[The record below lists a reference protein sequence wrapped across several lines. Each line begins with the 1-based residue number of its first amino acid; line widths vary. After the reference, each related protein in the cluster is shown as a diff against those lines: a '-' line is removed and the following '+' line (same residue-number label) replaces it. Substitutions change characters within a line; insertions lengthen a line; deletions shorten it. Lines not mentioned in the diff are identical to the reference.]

1 MQLRPYQQTAV
12 DALYRYLRN
21 RDGNPVIVA
30 PTGSGKSLIISQ
42 IATDAVTR
50 WQGRVLVLAHRQEL
64 LEQNADKIR
73 RLCSEI
79 PVGLFSSGLGKRDTN
94 QPVICAGIQSVYK
107 RACEFEPFDLAIVD
121 EGHLLSGRD
130 DSMYGRFLSDARVI
144 NPQLRLIGLTA
155 TPFRLDSGLIYGPD
169 RIFGDICYE
178 IPIRQLLAEGFLCPL
193 VSKSGVTRFDTTQLH
208 VRGGEFVSREIE
220 DLMDADE
227 LVEAACSEIVELTRD
242 RNTVLIFAAG
252 VEHGR
257 HVQRILQERH
267 DVECGF
273 VCGETPSTERDETLS
288 RFARVTGNSLFEKTP
303 LKFLVNVSVLTTGYD
318 CPRIDC
324 VVLLRPT
331 MSPGLLSQ
339 MAGRGFR
346 LHESKKDCLVLDY
359 GGNILRHGPIDQIS
373 ATTIKKPGDG
383 EAPAKECPEC
393 SSLIATGYTTCPD
406 CGYEFPPPEKTKH
419 EAEASTAGV
428 LSGQV
433 SEDEFDVHDV
443 VYHVHTKRGADE
455 STPKTMRVEYRLGL
469 DYWVSEW
476 VCFEHTGYARQKAIK
491 WWRKRSADPVP
502 DSAQE
507 AVDIANAGGV
517 AAPEAVVVRSVAGEK
532 YDRIARHTLGP
543 IPEPVDV
550 TAIAVDLEEVPF

>member
-1 MQLRPYQQTAV
+1 MMQLRPYQQAAV

-73 RLCSEI
+73 RLCPEI
-79 PVGLFSSGLGKRDTN
+79 PVGLFSSGLGKRDTS

-169 RIFGDICYE
+169 RIFSDVCNE
-178 IPIRQLLAEGFLCPL
+178 ISIRQLLADGFLCAL
-193 VSKSGVTRFDTTQLH
+193 VSKTGATRFDTSGLH

-220 DLMDADE
+220 DLMGADE
-227 LVEAACSEIVELTRD
+227 LVEAACSEIVELTQD

-273 VCGETPSTERDETLS
+273 VCGETPGAERNETLS

-303 LKFLVNVSVLTTGYD
+303 LKFLVNVSVLTTGY
-318 CPRIDC
+318 
-324 VVLLRPT
+324 
-331 MSPGLLSQ
+331 LS
-339 MAGRGFR
+339 
-346 LHESKKDCLVLDY
+346 
-359 GGNILRHGPIDQIS
+359 
-373 ATTIKKPGDG
+373 
-383 EAPAKECPEC
+383 
-393 SSLIATGYTTCPD
+393 
-406 CGYEFPPPEKTKH
+406 
-419 EAEASTAGV
+419 
-428 LSGQV
+428 
-433 SEDEFDVHDV
+433 
-443 VYHVHTKRGADE
+443 
-455 STPKTMRVEYRLGL
+455 
-469 DYWVSEW
+469 
-476 VCFEHTGYARQKAIK
+476 
-491 WWRKRSADPVP
+491 
-502 DSAQE
+502 
-507 AVDIANAGGV
+507 
-517 AAPEAVVVRSVAGEK
+517 
-532 YDRIARHTLGP
+532 
-543 IPEPVDV
+543 
-550 TAIAVDLEEVPF
+550 